1 MRLVLLYFFYTFTSF
16 AFSQPKQ
23 APWWKAIRFTRIPM
37 EDTIT
42 VRVPCITV
50 DANNVI
56 WTGRGRWLCGWD
68 DNKKSWEYHNLKD
81 SISALAIDNK
91 ERFWIGTESQTVLLF
106 DKITRKKMQVPLKDF
121 KPNTH
126 INKIC
131 FTNDNSI
138 WVCTSDGLCKV
149 RESYGELKA
158 ELIHDLKGLN
168 VKDFEAH
175 KGSLKVATQLGLYQ
189 STGSGW
195 SPILSY
201 DKKNIWAMDNNGADE
216 LFLSYNVGRA
226 DYVYR
231 NNLKL
236 GADSAKRYH
245 FNDILADD
253 YGRMWGA
260 VKGGVYGWS
269 EAFGGWH
276 YFNNINSELNVTE
289 SWVIIQ
295 DKKGDIW
302 VGAEEGLYKILSPI
316 PKTEIA
322 PAITENPNTPPNT
335 KLNTYNENAVLPA
348 GTAPIHLVLVL
359 DISGSMESS
368 ITRMGIAFNNIL
380 RNLRAEDKVSIV
392 AYASRAETKIESIA
406 IDAAAKKEIRD
417 IFSSFKYK
425 GGTNIKAALA
435 KAAVLAK
442 AHKVPSGN
450 NRVIIVSDANFDV
463 KARYPAVSE
472 MAANGIKITIFC
484 SQKKTKDQH
493 NALAEFA
500 KRGRGTY
507 FNFAIENSVT
517 IEQAFWQELTQ

>member
-1 MRLVLLYFFYTFTSF
+1 MRLVLLYLICIFSTFV
-16 AFSQPKQ
+16 FSQPKQ

-42 VRVPCITV
+42 VRVPCVTV

-68 DNKKSWEYHNLKD
+68 DNKKTWEYHNIKD
-81 SISALAIDNK
+81 SIAALAIDNK
-91 ERFWIGTESQTVLLF
+91 GRFWIGTESHTILLF

-121 KPNTH
+121 KGNTH

-131 FTNDNSI
+131 FTNDNSV

-149 RESYGELKA
+149 RESYGELKV
-158 ELIHDLKGLN
+158 ELIHDLKGMEI
-168 VKDFEAH
+168 KDFEDH
-175 KGSLKVATQLGLYQ
+175 KGLLKVATQQGVYQ

-195 SPILSY
+195 SPILYY
-201 DKKNIWAMDNNGADE
+201 DKKNIWAMDNNGGDE
-216 LFLSYNVGRA
+216 LFLSYNVGRV

-236 GADSAKRYH
+236 GADSAKRYQ
-245 FNDILADD
+245 FNDVLADD

-302 VGAEEGLYKILSPI
+302 VGAEEGLYKILSPT
-316 PKTEIA
+316 PKTETATVI
-322 PAITENPNTPPNT
+322 PENPNTPPNT
-335 KLNTYNENAVLPA
+335 KLNTYNENAVLSA

-380 RNLRAEDKVSIV
+380 RNLRAEDKISIV
-392 AYASRAETKIESIA
+392 AYASKAETKAESLS

-442 AHKVPSGN
+442 AHKVPEGN

-463 KARYPAVSE
+463 ESRYPAVAE
-472 MAANGIKITIFC
+472 MAGNGIKTTIFC

-493 NALAEFA
+493 KALEEFA
-500 KRGRGTY
+500 KRGNGTY
-507 FNFAIENSVT
+507 FNFAIENSAT
-517 IEQAFWQELTQ
+517 IEQAFWEELTQ